1 MQESNSFRYQM
12 VTTSEYV
19 EDSGRVTAYGISFRN
34 RCGAGGGRQENEEI
48 IPNIST
54 RSAFVEEL
62 VDKLN
67 KSDADPVHLHDFI
80 YDSLP

>member
-19 EDSGRVTAYGISFRN
+19 EDSGTITTYGISFRN
-34 RCGAGGGRQENEEI
+34 RCEIGGDCQENEEI
-48 IPNIST
+48 ISNIST
-54 RSAFVEEL
+54 RSAFVKEL

-67 KSDADPVHLHDFI
+67 RSDADPIHLHDFI